1 MVNGFKILGVMVAA
15 FVFLVVGQL
24 GFGAVSTATSAF
36 GLVPSFGLSVVV
48 GLGLVILFASL
59 FNRLVLK
66 RSLPELIGHENDAG
80 GTIIPKWFVFGLA
93 MIWGLI
99 VFFWVFGFGYFQAY
113 YQETVMT
120 GLAISACVALMSG
133 ISEEILF
140 RYLVYGYMR
149 DKMPK
154 LWAALICGAVFGAL
168 HLNQVATIQDGV
180 ILMIAAIGVS
190 LLFVA
195 IYERTGTIWA
205 PAIVHVAWNMFAIK
219 IGFVVTNEFV
229 NADEA
234 GFAYAGF
241 HIETPNSIFAGGSF
255 GVEQSAPAIVMY
267 FVLAYAIIQL
277 GHRSKRQI
285 STS

>member
-1 MVNGFKILGVMVAA
+1 MGNVLKIIGVMVAA
-15 FVFLVVGQL
+15 FVLLVIGQL
-24 GFGAVSTATSAF
+24 GFGAVSSATSTL
-36 GLVPSFGLSVVV
+36 GLVPSFVLSAII
-48 GLGLVILFASL
+48 GLGLVVFGTSL

-66 RSLPELIGHENDAG
+66 GSLPELIGPDNKAG

-99 VFFWVFGFGYFQAY
+99 AIFWISGFGYFQTY

-168 HLNQVATIQDGV
+168 HLNQVANVQDGA

-190 LLFVA
+190 LLFAA

-205 PAIVHVAWNMFAIK
+205 PALVHVAWNMFAIK
-219 IGFVVTNEFV
+219 IGFVVTNGFDNPE
-229 NADEA
+229 DA

-241 HIETPNSIFAGGSF
+241 HIEAPNSFLAGGSF
-255 GVEQSAPAIVMY
+255 GVEQSAPAILMY
-267 FVLAYAIIQL
+267 FVLAFAIIQL
-277 GHRSKRQI
+277 GRRGKEQSAA
-285 STS
+285 